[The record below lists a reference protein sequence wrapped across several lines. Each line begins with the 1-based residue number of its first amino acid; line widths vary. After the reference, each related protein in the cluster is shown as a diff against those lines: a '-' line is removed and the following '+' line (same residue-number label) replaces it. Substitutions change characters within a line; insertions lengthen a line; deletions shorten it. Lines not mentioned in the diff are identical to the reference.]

1 LLTDISDVFFL
12 LIIFITG
19 VVLFENG
26 FIEIVFDLLDL
37 SDEFEFEST
46 ILKFELKQI
55 NEYVND

>member
-1 LLTDISDVFFL
+1 MTDISDVFFL